1 MRSTGKLAL
10 AALLLLLSFMAG
22 CASVPME
29 ASGLD
34 TQAKT
39 FDVPSDKASIY
50 VYRNE
55 TFGSAVRMPI
65 ALDGKI
71 AGQSGPKTFFLF
83 EVPPGHHEVSSITE
97 NTSIVDLDTTAGK
110 AYYVWQEVKMGLFA
124 PRSELHKM
132 DDDAGRAG
140 VLECK
145 MAHSEI

>member
-1 MRSTGKLAL
+1 MRSTGKLVL
-10 AALLLLLSFMAG
+10 SALLLLLSFMAG

-29 ASGLD
+29 ADGLD

-39 FDVPSDKASIY
+39 FNVPSDKSSIY

-55 TFGSAVRMPI
+55 TFGSAIRLTL
-65 ALDGKI
+65 ALDGKV

-83 EVPPGHHEVSSITE
+83 HVPPGHHEVSSISE
-97 NTSIVDLDTTAGK
+97 NTSSVDLDTAAGK
-110 AYYVWQEVKMGLFA
+110 AYYVWQEVKMGLFE
-124 PRSELHKM
+124 PRTELHKM

-145 MAHSEI
+145 MAHSQI